1 MADLEDDP
9 HAATAAVGDLDGL
22 APPSRRVSA
31 EPTELAE
38 SAEPTDVAEL
48 AEPTDVAE
56 PAGSLERARELLA
69 AHPIAD
75 GHSGLARA
83 LKYASGYG
91 YDIELG
97 ERVLE
102 TDIPRLRDGCVGA
115 QFLSLHVPPELTGD
129 RALSATLEQIDLV
142 RSLVAACPEGL
153 RLALSADDMA
163 DAHNCGR
170 VATLLGPVSG
180 PALGD
185 SLGTLRA
192 YHALGVRSLTLAGT
206 RWTQGTGLTR
216 FGQEVVREMNRL
228 GVLVDLAGCS
238 TDTMRRALAVAGAP
252 VVISHHPARV
262 PDDVLGLLR
271 DNHGVCMVACTATT
285 IRETADRLDH
295 VREVAGPESVALSG
309 AYDTGTPH
317 APGLG
322 DVSCFPRVIA
332 ELLDRDWPEPD
343 IEALTWSNVSRVLR
357 DAEFLARA
365 THPRRPPSTAT
376 LPALDT

>member
-9 HAATAAVGDLDGL
+9 HAATAAVGDLDSPV
-22 APPSRRVSA
+22 PPSTRVPPA
-31 EPTELAE
+31 GRP
-38 SAEPTDVAEL
+38 DQ
-48 AEPTDVAE
+48 AE

-83 LKYASGYG
+83 LKYASGYE

-115 QFLSLHVPPELTGD
+115 QFLSLHVPPELTGE

-142 RSLVAACPEGL
+142 RSLVASCPEGL
-153 RLALSADDMA
+153 RLALSADDLA
-163 DAHNCGR
+163 DARNCGR
-170 VATLLGPVSG
+170 VATLLGPVAG
-180 PALGD
+180 PALSD

-192 YHALGVRSLTLAGT
+192 FHALGVRSLTLAGT
-206 RWTQGTGLTR
+206 SWTQGTGLTR
-216 FGQEVVREMNRL
+216 FGHEVVREMNRL

-238 TDTMRRALAVAGAP
+238 ADTMRRTLAVAGAP
-252 VVISHHPARV
+252 VVVSHHPARV

-271 DNHGVCMVACTATT
+271 ANRGVCMVACTATT

-295 VREVAGPESVALSG
+295 VREVAGPESVGLSG

-357 DAEFLARA
+357 EAEFLARA
-365 THPRRPPSTAT
+365 TQPRRGPSTAT
-376 LPALDT
+376 LPALDA